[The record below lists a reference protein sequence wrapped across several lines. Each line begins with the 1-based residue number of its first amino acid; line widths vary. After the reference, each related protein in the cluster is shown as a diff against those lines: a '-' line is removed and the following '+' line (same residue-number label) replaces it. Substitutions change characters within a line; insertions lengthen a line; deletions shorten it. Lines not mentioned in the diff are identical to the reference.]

1 VNASVS
7 GETTSGGLQRLPR
20 SLDLNKPQI
29 LVLELGANDALR
41 GLPLSN
47 AKDNLSKMV
56 ELGAKAG
63 ARVLLVGMRIPP
75 NYGPKYTASFVQ
87 MYTDLSAQYRTPLVP
102 FLLQSVALDSS
113 KMQDDGLH
121 PNALGEPDVLDTLW
135 PQLVPL
141 LKKERRSLS
150 E

>member
-29 LVLELGANDALR
+29 LILELGANDALR
-41 GLPLSN
+41 GLPLGN

-56 ELGAKAG
+56 EMGAKAG
-63 ARVLLVGMRIPP
+63 VRVLLVGMRIPP

-121 PNALGEPDVLDTLW
+121 PNASGEPDVLDTLW

-141 LKKERRSLS
+141 LKKDR
-150 E
+150 

>member
-20 SLDLNKPQI
+20 ALELNKPQI

-41 GLPLSN
+41 GLPLGI
-47 AKDNLSKMV
+47 AKDNLSKMI
-56 ELGAKAG
+56 ELGVEAG

-75 NYGPKYTASFVQ
+75 NYGPKYTADFVQ
-87 MYTDLSAQYRTPLVP
+87 MYTDLSSQHRTALVP

-113 KMQDDGLH
+113 RMQDDGLH
-121 PNALGEPDVLDTLW
+121 PNAAGEPAVLDTLW

-141 LKKERRSLS
+141 LKKVR
-150 E
+150 

>member
-1 VNASVS
+1 MNASVS
-7 GETTSGGLQRLPR
+7 GETTSGGVQRLPR

-29 LVLELGANDALR
+29 LILELGANDALR

-56 ELGAKAG
+56 EMGAKAG

-75 NYGPKYTASFVQ
+75 NYGPRYTASFVQ
-87 MYTDLSAQYRTPLVP
+87 MYTDLSAQYHTPLVP

-141 LKKERRSLS
+141 LKKVRGSLS